1 MSENRLPEVTALIR
15 ASLSGCKLFH
25 GLSVQQIDEV
35 SRHGELMV
43 CSSGQELA
51 RQGERADAFFIVI
64 AGEMSVEMSAPN
76 QEQAFQLSTL
86 GVSDFFGEMSTL
98 LGSERNATVKA
109 QVEGGQVLKY
119 SGAQFQNMLKNLPY
133 FSAALA
139 HSLAYRLRDTSARS
153 SSQQAVSDF
162 EIDTSVLHLLPEIF
176 CVRQRVFPLKV
187 SDGHLLVG
195 VVDEPT
201 PSLLTKLQAFVPSL
215 KIQVQGIS
223 PHQFD
228 DLMRG
233 AIWPQ
238 LGQTPDQELSEFQLE
253 PLLAKCI
260 AEGASDLHLASGIKP
275 RWRVDGALVPI
286 VGCAPLSS
294 AALDRVIDDILPH
307 GLSRSS
313 GQVDLDFAY
322 EFRGGERFRVNVYRD
337 LNGSALALRH
347 IPSRILT
354 LDQLG
359 APKVLKKVCQK
370 PKGLFLVTGPTGSGK
385 STTLAAM
392 IHLINETQKRH
403 IITLEDPIEYRHV
416 SALSLVNQREVGVHT
431 KSFASALRS
440 ALREDPDVVLVGEMR
455 DLETIALAIEVAQ
468 TGHLVF
474 ATLHTN
480 SAIGTIERIVG
491 MFDSERQAQIRDS
504 LSDVLVGVVSQTLLK
519 RKHGGRVG
527 AYEVMLLSPAIANL
541 IRERKTPQIESYLS
555 TMKEQGNQTLDSDLT
570 RLVNTGLVDLE
581 EARSKSLNPD
591 RVCR

>member
-1 MSENRLPEVTALIR
+1 MTEDRSPEVAALIR
-15 ASLSGCKLFH
+15 TSLSGCKLFH
-25 GLSVQQIDEV
+25 GLSQQQLDEV
-35 SRHGELMV
+35 ARHGELLV
-43 CSSGQELA
+43 CGPGQELA
-51 RQGERADAFFIVI
+51 RQGERADAFFIVV
-64 AGEMSVEMSAPN
+64 AGKMSVEMSVPN
-76 QEQAFQLSTL
+76 QEHAFQLSTL

-109 QVEGGQVLKY
+109 EVAGGQVLKY

-139 HSLAYRLRDTSARS
+139 HSLAYRLRDTSVRS
-153 SSQQAVSDF
+153 SSQQALS
-162 EIDTSVLHLLPEIF
+162 ELTIDASVLHLLPEIF
-176 CVRQRVFPLKV
+176 CVRQRVFPLEV

-215 KIQVQGIS
+215 KIHVQSIS

-228 DLMRG
+228 DLMRSS
-233 AIWPQ
+233 IWPQ
-238 LGQTPDQELSEFQLE
+238 IGQTPEQASEFQIE

-294 AALDRVIDDILPH
+294 AALDRVIDEILPH

-359 APKVLKKVCQK
+359 APKVLKKVCEK

-581 EARSKSLNPD
+581 EARRKSLNPE
-591 RVCR
+591 RVGR